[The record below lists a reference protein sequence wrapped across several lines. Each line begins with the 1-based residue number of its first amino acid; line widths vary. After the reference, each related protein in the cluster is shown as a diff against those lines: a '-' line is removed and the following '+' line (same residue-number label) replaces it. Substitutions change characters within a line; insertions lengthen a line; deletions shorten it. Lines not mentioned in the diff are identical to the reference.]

1 MEQRRNLKVTKFD
14 DTVKEIIDNIREDRD
29 AAAELLNDA
38 KNYIQQNVENH
49 KYVGNTMA
57 KYIEALQRSNDQLIK
72 LGSILQ
78 KDLQHEQSLEFSDE
92 ELQEMHSEWKKEG
105 E

>member
-1 MEQRRNLKVTKFD
+1 VKKFED
-14 DTVKEIIDNIREDRD
+14 CISEIIENIRTDRD
-29 AAAELLNDA
+29 SASELLNDA

-49 KYVGNTMA
+49 KSVGATMA

-72 LGSILQ
+72 VGNLLQ
-78 KDLQHEQSLEFSDE
+78 KDLQKEEDLEFTEE
-92 ELQEMHSEWKKEG
+92 ELEAMHSDWKKE